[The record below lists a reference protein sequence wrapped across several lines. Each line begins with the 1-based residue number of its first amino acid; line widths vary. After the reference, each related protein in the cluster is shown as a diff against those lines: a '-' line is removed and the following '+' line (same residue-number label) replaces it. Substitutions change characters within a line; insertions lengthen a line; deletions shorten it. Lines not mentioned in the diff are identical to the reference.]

1 MLDSKKAH
9 FWFWRKTP
17 QKLFFFVFWFWFRFR
32 SNRCT
37 NVLLFFF
44 CALSKNTDRNKFC
57 ESILLFLKLKQ
68 NKKMNT
74 ILLKVFIS
82 KRKNALFQGSTI
94 FRFFI
99 FWGFYFKKNKRT
111 NVVLARLRLKF
122 CPHNSR
128 KL

>member
-1 MLDSKKAH
+1 MLDPKKAH

-17 QKLFFFVFWFWFRFR
+17 QKLFFFVFCFWFRFK

-57 ESILLFLKLKQ
+57 ESIVFKAKTKL
-68 NKKMNT
+68 KMNT

-99 FWGFYFKKNKRT
+99 FWGFYLKKNKRT

-122 CPHNSR
+122 YPHNSR
-128 KL
+128 IL